1 MEDNWNDT
9 DDSPNDSAKITDSE
23 IIQTFRGLYG
33 GILEMQKRLELQEE
47 AVSRLMEDLD
57 SLEDFTGYRAYQQ
70 IKRLRKDVH

>member
-9 DDSPNDSAKITDSE
+9 DDSPNNSAKITDSE
-23 IIQTFRGLYG
+23 IIQTFRGFAEVM
-33 GILEMQKRLELQEE
+33 LELEKRLELQEE